1 MTEKCKSRKV
11 VWDDVVESADKA
23 FSIFLPQVGLKWAR
37 NAWEILS
44 KSELTSYSAETER
57 YIVLFR
63 FLALA
68 GIYRDFCDAAFDES
82 SYLEYDDW
90 AEPLELDSA
99 LVFQMVGEDSDW
111 EIDENAE
118 MSDALLFL
126 VEKRRSEVCKALL
139 DSFGGVND
147 LFESLWLTTH
157 PPKEDE
163 EVVTQNGT
171 FGPVTADR
179 MRAYEW
185 VSNGCPKYK

>member
-90 AEPLELDSA
+90 SEPLELDSA
-99 LVFQMVGEDSDW
+99 LFFQMVGEDSDW